1 MTAPPSDRRAGSL
14 ESRWRQALETAP
26 EVYVALTGDGSIVDW
41 NQAAS
46 ALFLVDREDVLGS
59 PMTRFVPDADR
70 ETSLQALLAALR
82 QQLDGRNEPVQLVL
96 RTEPGQQFAA
106 ECLVWGVDRRGGTLA
121 HCFVRDV
128 TERRRSQQTAA
139 LLSAVVEGS
148 ADAII
153 SEDEQGR
160 IMSWNA
166 AADRMYGWTAQ
177 AAIGAP
183 SSIIVPLD
191 KLPEHSQMI
200 GRVFDG
206 DPVKGVETE
215 RVSRAGTR
223 IPVEVRMSPVNDA
236 SGKVVAVSTVARDV
250 TEQRWMAETLDS
262 TLLQLQTALSEAQEA
277 EESSRRFLADAAHQ
291 LRTPLAGIR
300 GCAEL
305 LLRGAAEAD
314 RDRLLAVMV
323 RETTRS
329 AHLITALLR
338 IARLDQGEAL
348 PRGEVDLAQLC
359 RDEVERVSLL
369 APELEIALEVA
380 DAPTQPLALDAGS
393 CHEILSNL
401 ADNARRHARS
411 RIAFTVTRAE
421 ASVLVRV
428 SDDGP
433 GVADA
438 DRERIFERF
447 VTMDRRGGSGL
458 GLPIARGL
466 AQALGGELCYSGG
479 FVLELPVTTP
489 SD

>member
-1 MTAPPSDRRAGSL
+1 MTVPDRRSGSL

-26 EVYVALTGDGSIVDW
+26 EAYVALDGDGRIVDW

-46 ALFLVDREDVLGS
+46 ALFLVNRENALGS
-59 PMTRFVPDADR
+59 PMTRFVADSER
-70 ETSLQALLAALR
+70 EEAERALLEAVRRPLDGLNDPL
-82 QQLDGRNEPVQLVL
+82 QLDLH
-96 RTEPGQQFAA
+96 TETDEQFAA
-106 ECLVWGVDRRGGTLA
+106 EYLVWGVDRRGGILA

-128 TERRRSQQTAA
+128 TERRRSQHTSA
-139 LLSAVVEGS
+139 LLAAVVEGS

-166 AADRMYGWTAQ
+166 AAERMYGWSAK

-183 SSIIVPLD
+183 SHVIVPPE
-191 KLPEHSQMI
+191 KLSEQSEMI

-206 DPVKGVETE
+206 EPVRGVETE
-215 RVSRAGTR
+215 RVGQAGTR
-223 IPVEVRMSPVNDA
+223 IPVEVRMSPVRNA
-236 SGKVVAVSTVARDV
+236 SGEVVAVSTVARDV

-262 TLLQLQTALSEAQEA
+262 TLLQLQTALAEAQDA
-277 EESSRRFLADAAHQ
+277 EQSSRRFLADAAHQ

-305 LLRGAAEAD
+305 LLRGAAVAD
-314 RDRLLAVMV
+314 QDRLLTVMV

-348 PRGEVDLAQLC
+348 PKGEVDLGQLC
-359 RDEVERVSLL
+359 QDEVERLSLL
-369 APELEIALEVA
+369 APELEIVLDASA
-380 DAPTQPLALDAGS
+380 APTSPLPLDGGS
-393 CHEILSNL
+393 CREILSNL

-411 RIAFTVTRAE
+411 LITFTVTCE
-421 ASVLVRV
+421 GASALVRV

-433 GVADA
+433 GVADG
-438 DRERIFERF
+438 DEERIFERF
-447 VTMDRRGGSGL
+447 VSLDRRGGSGL

-466 AQALGGELCYSGG
+466 ARALGGELCYVGG
-479 FVLELPVTTP
+479 FVLDLPLTAP
-489 SD
+489 SE